1 MDTLLNVIS
10 VDEPLIDRR
19 ALVEMT
25 MQARDFCEKAL
36 FHPERNAVFVGHDGV
51 PPFDVDADG
60 SSSYGNA
67 WWLSN
72 VSHLGLVGTP

>member
-1 MDTLLNVIS
+1 
-10 VDEPLIDRR
+10 
-19 ALVEMT
+19 MT
-25 MQARDFCEKAL
+25 MQARDFSEKAL
-36 FHPERNAVFVGHDGV
+36 FHPERNPVFLGHDGV

-72 VSHLGLVGTP
+72 LSHLGLVGTP